1 MKFITRK
8 QVLFFLFACTA
19 LAIISCSKPKV
30 VIPEGVLSEKEM
42 IPVLVDIHIAQAA
55 TSLYS
60 PQDSERYGMNEL
72 LPYILSIHH
81 IEQVKYDSSISF
93 YTRHPEIMQKMYDE
107 VINELS
113 KKQGEVSSK

>member
-1 MKFITRK
+1 MQPKTIS
-8 QVLFFLFACTA
+8 FFLFA
-19 LAIISCSKPKV
+19 LLVSAIFSCSKPKT
-30 VIPEGVLSEKEM
+30 VIPAGILTEKEM
-42 IPVLVDIHIAQAA
+42 IPILVDIHIAQAA
-55 TSLYS
+55 TGMYT
-60 PQDSERYGMNEL
+60 PQDSLRYGMNEL

-93 YTRHPEIMQKMYDE
+93 YTRNPELMQKMYDE